1 MKNPWP
7 IALIVLI
14 STAFVSAVTV
24 AVVMIRQ
31 PVDLVV
37 RDYYEQ
43 DLRHAER
50 MAEEQRA
57 LALDPPLR
65 LHADP
70 AARTLAAHFPDPS
83 ATGTL
88 HLYRP
93 SDSSLDQV
101 IDLALDDQG
110 HQLFDLADLQSG
122 LWRINVQWEQNG
134 EGYYQTEQLVLP

>member
-7 IALIVLI
+7 IALIALI

-43 DLRHAER
+43 DLRHSQR

-57 LALDPPLR
+57 LSLDPPLR
-65 LHADP
+65 LLADP
-70 AARTLAAHFPDPS
+70 EARTLAAHFPDPA

-93 SDSSLDQV
+93 SDSALDQV

-110 HQLFDLADLQSG
+110 RQIFDLAELPSG
-122 LWRINVQWEQNG
+122 LWRINVQWQQGG
-134 EGYYQTEQLVLP
+134 EAYYQTEQLVLP